1 MINFLR
7 FLKFKFYALKSHY
20 RRYFREIKFSRIQD
34 RLLPASFRDILER
47 HIEEFW
53 NVEFAKG

>member
-47 HIEEFW
+47 RIEEF
-53 NVEFAKG
+53 